1 MQHVCSQFRMCA
13 IAQKYHLMKGT
24 LDVAV
29 AIVTRHVY
37 TEAEMRVVC
46 ASKAGEAG
54 WNIGTAQSLHLYSF
68 SISSRICSVQGKFVR
83 KYYSW
88 LHGPIEE

>member
-54 WNIGTAQSLHLYSF
+54 
-68 SISSRICSVQGKFVR
+68 
-83 KYYSW
+83 
-88 LHGPIEE
+88 